1 MRFLPHM
8 LAVSGVLAVV
18 AAVVGLVFAGG
29 AGALGAAAGVT
40 FVAVAY
46 ALSTLLLEWIERV
59 NRPMMLPAALFTY
72 LAKIVALAVLLGAL
86 RPWAGLKPMVFGVAA
101 AALVWI
107 IAQARWLAKA
117 KILYVDLERK

>member
-18 AAVVGLVFAGG
+18 AAVAGLVFAGG

-40 FVAVAY
+40 FVALAY
-46 ALSTLLLEWIERV
+46 ALSTLLLEWVERV
-59 NRPMMLPAALFTY
+59 NRPMMLPTAMFAYF
-72 LAKIVALAVLLGAL
+72 AKIVALAIVLSAL
-86 RPWAGLKPMVFGVAA
+86 RPWEGMKPMVFGVAA

-107 IAQARWLAKA
+107 VAQARWLAKA
-117 KILYVDLERK
+117 KILYVDLDRK